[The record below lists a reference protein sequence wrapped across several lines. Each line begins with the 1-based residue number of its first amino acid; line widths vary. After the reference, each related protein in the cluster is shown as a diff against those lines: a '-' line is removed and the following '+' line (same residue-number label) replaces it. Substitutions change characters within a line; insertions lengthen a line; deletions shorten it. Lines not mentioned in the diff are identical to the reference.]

1 MRRPESLSAY
11 SVEVSPSAWQQLAH
25 LSLAT
30 YQRIRQELEAAASR
44 LRMPTPAPLPLK
56 GSAAP
61 TITRSLVVEG
71 YVALYAVDPER
82 RRLRLLEVAQQ
93 FSHEP

>member
-11 SVEVSPSAWQQLAH
+11 SVEVSPSAWQQLSQ

-44 LRMPTPAPLPLK
+44 VRTLTPVPLPLK

-61 TITRSLVVEG
+61 AITRSLVVEG
-71 YVALYAVDPER
+71 YVALYALEPER

-93 FSHEP
+93 FSHER

>member
-11 SVEVSPSAWQQLAH
+11 SVEVSPSAWQQLAQ

-30 YQRIRQELEAAASR
+30 YQRIRQELEEAASR
-44 LRMPTPAPLPLK
+44 LRTPVPAPLPLK

-71 YVALYAVDPER
+71 YVALYTVEPER
-82 RRLRLLEVAQQ
+82 RRLRLLEVARQ